1 MGYEVALG
9 KAWEDLI
16 HLNPNPANNLLVK
29 FLGDEYSVDIRERKI
44 LSSSCNIPAKDF
56 LSILLLHYLAKR
68 LTGIPSPS
76 GQWLTFREF
85 SGVEGY
91 YEAFHKRCIQP
102 ILRKYGKKPDA
113 LKGAVSRLPA
123 KVSDGADVSLII
135 EPFIDVPVLVKM
147 WKQDEEFEPEA
158 NMYFDASIKSIF
170 CTEDIVVLA
179 QMVSSQL

>member
-1 MGYEVALG
+1 MGYEVALD

-16 HLNPNPANNLLVK
+16 HLNPKDANNLLVK
-29 FLGDEYSVDIRERKI
+29 FLADEYSVDIRERKI
-44 LSSSCNIPAKDF
+44 ISSSCNIPAKDF

-68 LTGIPSPS
+68 SAGLPSPS

-113 LKGAVSRLPA
+113 LKGAVSRLAA

-158 NMYFDASIKSIF
+158 NMYFDASIKNIF

-179 QMVSSQL
+179 QMVASQL